1 MSDYDYESVRNFIN
15 IRHQEVIQNDVHEA
29 EKETRQAVTL
39 RMRRGHVALVDRLA
53 KELDYN
59 RQDFMA
65 QLLDVALQDCI
76 KAMSDLHLE
85 ADRMNAWKSYMATME
100 GTDGSTAE

>member
-1 MSDYDYESVRNFIN
+1 MSDYDYESVRNFIT
-15 IRHQEVIQNDVHEA
+15 IRHKEVIQNEVHEA

-39 RMRRGHVALVDRLA
+39 RLPRGHVALVDRLA

-59 RQDFMA
+59 RQDFLS

-85 ADRMNAWKSYMATME
+85 GDRMNAWKSYMATMD
-100 GTDGSTAE
+100 GADGSAAE